1 MARPG
6 NYLYQ
11 RKGSRS
17 WYLRLQYPTAE
28 MRQAAHYLFGY
39 MPPKKVERSLGTS
52 DRAEAELLAAPEI
65 LQHRR
70 IVIAFQAMSDPVKY
84 QGRISY
90 EPTHQPGL
98 PIQNEDGSTTIATK
112 DQVIHIAADGRQTIT
127 PNTLNRVYRLDMAK
141 VEPVQRRALRELEE
155 RIEKPAIKLLPKP
168 GVDLDHEIVEHW
180 IKTKEPSQT
189 HINSARNM
197 LALFRQMFPKLTFA
211 TADRD
216 DAAKMV
222 EHLETVEKN
231 VSTTIKTKIGTLVSA
246 VNLEMARKNP
256 RVRFNPFSGVARKKK
271 DDTTKRLPLTEQD
284 VKAMEAK
291 SDLFTADELL
301 MWRFCT
307 NTGMRPAEVFALRE
321 EHRETLDHH
330 PITGEKSDIRFVQ
343 IERSKTESS
352 DRRISIPSAVL
363 SLLPQGGIKGPLFT
377 ETLDNICGRINDK
390 MRLAGITSPD
400 PKTGRERKVFYSVRH
415 RVKSRLRNASCPI
428 DIRKS
433 IMGHTKGQHDGY
445 GDETPLWMIK
455 PWIDYLDHGVK
466 VPPSITA
473 ALAVA

>member
-6 NYLYQ
+6 SYLYQ
-11 RKGSRS
+11 RKGSRN
-17 WYLRLQYPTAE
+17 WHLRLQYPTAG

-39 MPPKKVERSLGTS
+39 MPPKKVERSLGTT
-52 DRAEAELLAAPEI
+52 DRAEAEVLAGPDI

-70 IVIAFQAMSDPVKY
+70 IVIAYQAMSDPAKY

-90 EPTHQPGL
+90 EPIHKPGL
-98 PIQNEDGSTTIATK
+98 PVQNEDGSVTIATK

-127 PNTLNRVYRLDMAK
+127 PNTLSPVYKLDMTK
-141 VEPVQRRALRELEE
+141 VEPFQRRALRELEV
-155 RIEKPAIKLLPKP
+155 RIEKPASRAQPKP
-168 GVDLDHEIVEHW
+168 VTDVDHEIVEHW
-180 IKTKEPSQT
+180 ITTKQPSQT

-197 LALFRQMFPKLTFA
+197 LALFKEMFPDLTFA

-222 EHLETVEKN
+222 KRMEEQSN
-231 VSTTIKTKIGTLVSA
+231 VSATIKTKLGTLVTA
-246 VNLEMARKNP
+246 VNLEMSRKNP
-256 RVRFNPFSGVARKKK
+256 RVKFNPFSGVARKKK

-291 SDLFTADELL
+291 RDLFTPDELL
-301 MWRFCT
+301 MWTFCL
-307 NTGMRPAEVFALRE
+307 NTGMRPAEVFELRE
-321 EHRETLDHH
+321 EYRETLDHH

-352 DRRISIPSAVL
+352 DRRIAIPNAVVP
-363 SLLPQGGIKGPLFT
+363 LLPKGGIKGALFA

-400 PKTGRERKVFYSVRH
+400 PKTGRERKVFYSTRH
-415 RVKSRLRNASCPI
+415 RVKARLRNASCPI
-428 DIRKS
+428 DIRKA
-433 IMGHTKGQHDGY
+433 IMGHTKDQHDGY

-455 PWIDYLDHGVK
+455 PWIDYLDHTVK
-466 VPPSITA
+466 VPPTITQS
-473 ALAVA
+473 LAVA